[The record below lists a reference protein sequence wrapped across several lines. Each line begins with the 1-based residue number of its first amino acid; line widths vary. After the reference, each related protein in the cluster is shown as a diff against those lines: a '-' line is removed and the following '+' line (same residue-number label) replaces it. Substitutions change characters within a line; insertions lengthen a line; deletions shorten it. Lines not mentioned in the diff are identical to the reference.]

1 MQKYKKS
8 GLFSYICVKDKLS
21 CMTNR
26 NKTIIRRP
34 SARRIMTTVVSFFLL
49 LTLAASCRSDKDIDP
64 ETESAL
70 ERLDSTLR
78 QFGNV
83 KREYS
88 RQTDSIRKRLDEIHP
103 GADNRHVCEIY
114 DALFKRYLYTNA
126 DSAIKYARSRIIS
139 NSHDTVSRAMGYY
152 NLAKAYITKGH
163 ETDAYEA
170 LVETF
175 PDTGNLEVK
184 PHYYDLMIFRKNMLD
199 ESPDMWFRRLRSIS
213 NSGSWPY
220 VISDAVLSA
229 SEGNAVRGIQAIDR
243 FLHTEKSSP
252 QANAVAYLTK
262 GRLQLHAGDT
272 AKAIGS
278 LCKASILDLSI
289 PTYRYRALSE
299 LSLILART
307 NDSRRAY
314 EYIHFAN
321 DNINAAGIMGDMV
334 AVNGIMSEVVKI
346 YETNQNKE
354 RRRRMY
360 LIGIL
365 SVVSLM
371 LVISV
376 FMVMKSHA
384 RTREAK
390 ENLREANS
398 QLSDRNSQLSEVNAR
413 LSETNAKL
421 TETYARMKEIDK
433 VKSTYLIQYMRQCA
447 VNMDSLDKFRATLLA
462 ASRAKGM
469 KGVEDVLNKNDHS
482 AELQEFYVNF
492 DKTFLRLFP
501 DFIEEFNKLLKP
513 ECQTGLSADGTMPNE
528 LRAFA
533 LIRLGITDSSRI
545 AEFLR
550 RSVTTVY
557 NYRVKMRNN
566 ALCPREDFEKRVME
580 IMSTQ

>member
-1 MQKYKKS
+1 
-8 GLFSYICVKDKLS
+8 
-21 CMTNR
+21 MTNR
-26 NKTIIRRP
+26 NNTIIRRP
-34 SARRIMTTVVSFFLL
+34 SARRIITTIVSFFLL
-49 LTLAASCRSDKDIDP
+49 LTLPAACRSDKDIDS

-88 RQTDSIRKRLDEIHP
+88 RQTDSIRQRLAEIRP
-103 GADNRHVCEIY
+103 GADNRRVCEIY
-114 DALFKRYLYTNA
+114 DALFKRYLYTDA
-126 DSAIKYARSRIIS
+126 DSAIKYAKSRIS
-139 NSHDTVSRAMGYY
+139 HSHDTVSRAVGYY

-163 ETDAYEA
+163 ETDAFEA
-170 LVETF
+170 LVETY
-175 PDTGNLEVK
+175 PDTGNLQVK

-199 ESPDMWFRRLRSIS
+199 EKPDMWFRRLRGIS
-213 NSGSWPY
+213 APGSRPY
-220 VISDAVLSA
+220 IISDAVLSGA
-229 SEGNAVRGIQAIDR
+229 EGDAAKGVREIDR
-243 FLHTEKSSP
+243 ILDADGNTSRFK
-252 QANAVAYLTK
+252 AVAQLLK
-262 GRLQLHAGDT
+262 GRLQLQAGDT
-272 AKAIGS
+272 AKAIRS
-278 LCKASILDLSI
+278 LCEASILDLTI

-299 LSLILART
+299 LSLVLART
-307 NDSRRAY
+307 HDSRRAY

-376 FMVMKSHA
+376 FLIMKSHA

-390 ENLREANS
+390 ER
-398 QLSDRNSQLSEVNAR
+398 LSESNSQLSEANRR

-469 KGVEDVLNKNDHS
+469 KGVEDVLKKNDHS